1 MLPGQAKDFCASF
14 DPGNALFL
22 GLFTYDNVLYPH
34 GNPLLDV
41 GGLLFT
47 DTVTGAEMNIWG
59 NGFYPPS
66 FYSTYTGLGG
76 GYPLQD
82 NASVFTLSEVPEP
95 PTWPLLA
102 VGLGLIAGRWRR
114 RLV

>member
-66 FYSTYTGLGG
+66 FYSTYTAAIRSKTMPP
-76 GYPLQD
+76 YSR
-82 NASVFTLSEVPEP
+82 SVRFPSRQPGP
-95 PTWPLLA
+95 CWQWA
-102 VGLGLIAGRWRR
+102 
-114 RLV
+114 